1 MPFAH
6 RVQNTITKYGLL
18 SAEDRVLAGVSG
30 GADSIALALVLAEIG
45 QPIALAHLN
54 HGLRGAASDEDER
67 FVVEFAG
74 RLGVPVF
81 TKRSDIRLAGGN
93 LEAAGRQARK
103 EFFESVMA
111 EHGYRKLALAHNSR
125 DRVETFLLHLLRGA
139 GTEGMASMAA
149 MTGATIRPL
158 IEVSRSEIEDYLRS
172 RSQSW
177 RTDETNMDTRFARN
191 RLRCVVI
198 PELEALFNPKLVET
212 LTRTIELLDAED
224 RWMRQMAENWLA
236 KHGVQRGSEL
246 HIDARALQLEPEA
259 LARRVIRTAL
269 REVRSSLKD
278 VSFEHFESIRGL
290 LQDGKSGK
298 VIPIPGG
305 IRAAREFGVLVLKPE
320 GEPTGEFEYELP
332 IPGVV
337 RIPELGRSFRAEI
350 VDCLG
355 GDDHRSRV
363 FVDGGSVGD
372 CVNIRNWKPGDYYR
386 PQGWPAGKLKRLFQR
401 ARIPRSQRSRWPVF
415 VTGSAIVWV
424 ASFPVS
430 REFAPSGRTQKI
442 VAFEALPD

>member
-1 MPFAH
+1 MLAP
-6 RVQNTITKYGLL
+6 G
-18 SAEDRVLAGVSG
+18 DRVLAGVSG
-30 GADSIALALVLAEIG
+30 GADSIALALALAEIG
-45 QPIALAHLN
+45 QPLALAHLN
-54 HGLRGAASDEDER
+54 HGLRGAASDEDES

-74 RLGVPVF
+74 RLAIPVF
-81 TKRSDIRLAGGN
+81 TKSAQIGLVGGN

-103 EFFESVMA
+103 EFFQSVMA
-111 EHGYRKLALAHNSR
+111 EHGYGKLALAHNSR

-139 GTEGMASMAA
+139 GTEGLASMAP

-158 IEVSRSEIEDYLRS
+158 LEVNRPEIENYLRS

-191 RLRCVVI
+191 RLRCNVI

-224 RWMRQMAENWLA
+224 RWMRQLAQDWLA
-236 KHGVQRGSEL
+236 RHGVQRGSEL
-246 HIDARALQLEPEA
+246 HVDARALRAEPEA
-259 LARRVIRTAL
+259 LARRVIRAAL
-269 REVRSSLKD
+269 RQVRSSLKN
-278 VSFEHFESIRGL
+278 VSFEHFESVRSL

-298 VIPIPGG
+298 VIPVPGG
-305 IRAAREFGVLVLKPE
+305 IRAAREFDALVLRPE
-320 GEPTGEFEYELP
+320 AESIAEFNYELA

-355 GDDHRSRV
+355 GDDDRGRV
-363 FVDGGSVGD
+363 FVDGGIVGD
-372 CVNIRNWKPGDYYR
+372 YVNIRNWKPGDYYR
-386 PQGWPAGKLKRLFQR
+386 PQGGPAGKLKKLFQR